1 MPGATF
7 MIHAPWTANQGNAAA
22 MRQTAA
28 ALDAVGESLVAI
40 YAAKTRKS
48 RD

>member
-1 MPGATF
+1 
-7 MIHAPWTANQGNAAA
+7 

-40 YAAKTRKS
+40 YAAKTRKP
-48 RD
+48 RDEVRKLMEAETLVHR